1 MWICHEKNLENSAY
15 HVWDDDYAIFVSI
28 WPSGGGVLS
37 WSPVWLF
44 LLPRFLFALRS
55 ISLSVRS
62 FPHLRRPG
70 VYPPPFYLPTLFS
83 WTLGF
88 LYPFISSPYFILV
101 LRFEIYDDARTRAL
115 ASSDYVYDLIEG
127 SWACGKRSCTLL
139 YIYNSHRTAP
149 HFNLRLGARFTCRSE
164 LFCSIHSPP
173 HCRGWVRG
181 LEDSRSE
188 LLIECSLADARALES
203 GFRVGKAA
211 CEIVIYLF
219 SEEYAE

>member
-1 MWICHEKNLENSAY
+1 LEPGLVIPFATTSFRTTVHFFVGTELSASST
-15 HVWDDDYAIFVSI
+15 V
-28 WPSGGGVLS
+28 
-37 WSPVWLF
+37 
-44 LLPRFLFALRS
+44 RS
-55 ISLSVRS
+55 IPPLLFIYLLYFLGCSV
-62 FPHLRRPG
+62 FCPL
-70 VYPPPFYLPTLFS
+70 
-83 WTLGF
+83 
-88 LYPFISSPYFILV
+88 ISSPYFILV

-188 LLIECSLADARALES
+188 LLTECSLADARVLES